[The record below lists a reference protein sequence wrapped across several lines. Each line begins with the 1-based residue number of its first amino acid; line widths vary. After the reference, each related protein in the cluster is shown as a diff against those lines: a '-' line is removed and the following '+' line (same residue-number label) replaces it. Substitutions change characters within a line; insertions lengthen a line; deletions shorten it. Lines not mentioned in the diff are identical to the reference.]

1 MDRLSSNERAVLEL
15 VALDGLEVSEAARVL
30 GIRPVAARVRLH
42 RARSHMQRELGPGD
56 VEGTP
61 QLSEASR

>member
-1 MDRLSSNERAVLEL
+1 
-15 VALDGLEVSEAARVL
+15 VSEAAQVL

-42 RARSHMQRELGPGD
+42 RARRHLQTELGPGD